1 MDGWT
6 GGQLAEW
13 IDEWV
18 HAQRI
23 EIIQVIL
30 FQTNPTLVLPGRP
43 CRVYSKRLNL
53 SSPCS
58 QTLTSE
64 DYITFKSIDKDVVT
78 RTSYFA
84 LNCSGIPDGQFPL
97 LLSNFLPHSNL
108 LRSALKFRIK
118 YFARDG
124 KGSGYVSV
132 SLFFRR
138 QKCLCSRGISY
149 FSWAPSPFSHRKMSP
164 YLLSGQITGL
174 TFRQMPFFFPSFLD
188 RTYSLG
194 RPHLQLGPLSF
205 LYRTGNCPYRWR
217 ISCQRSLC
225 PPEGQ
230 CTSLLVWS
238 PSVSPFSRGKR
249 RRMIIN
255 RMRIEI

>member
-58 QTLTSE
+58 QTLTRE
-64 DYITFKSIDKDVVT
+64 DHITFKSIDKDVVT

-149 FSWAPSPFSHRKMSP
+149 FSWAPSPFSQKDEP
-164 YLLSGQITGL
+164 L
-174 TFRQMPFFFPSFLD
+174 PSFRSNNWPYIQTNAFFL
-188 RTYSLG
+188 SLFFG
-194 RPHLQLGPLSF
+194 QNLQSGKASSSTGSLVFPLSDRK
-205 LYRTGNCPYRWR
+205 LPLSLENLLPAKPLPSWR
-217 ISCQRSLC
+217 PMHVPARLISVC
-225 PPEGQ
+225 
-230 CTSLLVWS
+230 
-238 PSVSPFSRGKR
+238 
-249 RRMIIN
+249 
-255 RMRIEI
+255 